1 MSVRKTLHVVKTPTG
16 TQLRIGNKVV
26 KDLGVVEFETAR
38 SAAYNYV
45 WDRPQY
51 MWTIL
56 GKNND
61 LVKRP

>member
-1 MSVRKTLHVVKTPTG
+1 MRKTLNVVKTSSG
-16 TQLRIGNKVV
+16 TELRVDGKVV
-26 KDLGVVEFETAR
+26 LDLGVVDFETAR

-45 WDRPQY
+45 WDHPKF

-61 LVKRP
+61 LVQRP

>member
-1 MSVRKTLHVVKTPTG
+1 MSVRKILHVVKTPEG
-16 TQLRIGNKVV
+16 TELRIGEKVV
-26 KDLGVVEFETAR
+26 KDLGNVDFETAR
-38 SAAYNYV
+38 RAAYNYV
-45 WDRPQY
+45 WERPQN

>member
-1 MSVRKTLHVVKTPTG
+1 MQKRLDVVKTPTG
-16 TQLRIGNKVV
+16 TELRVGEKVV
-26 KDLGVVEFETAR
+26 KDLGVVDFETAR

-45 WDRPQY
+45 WDRPKF

-61 LVKRP
+61 LVQRP